1 MPLPRLGLQVP
12 TPSEVAKCVHWPW
25 EREGRRELALPG
37 GIQGKDSKASYQPDG
52 RQLPHSLSLLAVPQL
67 RFWQIIAYGLSLP
80 VRYIYTKEASR
91 TAQSIVRATSPRQ
104 FTFRFQMN

>member
-1 MPLPRLGLQVP
+1 MCALARG
-12 TPSEVAKCVHWPW
+12 
-25 EREGRRELALPG
+25 EGGETRVLALPG

-52 RQLPHSLSLLAVPQL
+52 RQRPHSLSLLAVPQL

-91 TAQSIVRATSPRQ
+91 TAQSIVRATSPMGQ
-104 FTFRFQMN
+104 FTFRFQ